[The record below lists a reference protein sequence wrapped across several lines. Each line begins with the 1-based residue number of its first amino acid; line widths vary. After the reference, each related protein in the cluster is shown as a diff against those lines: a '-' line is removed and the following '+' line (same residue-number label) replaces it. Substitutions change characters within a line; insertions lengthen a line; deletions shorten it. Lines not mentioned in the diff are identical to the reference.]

1 MKAVIYTQYG
11 SPDVLQ
17 VQEVAKPTPKENEVL
32 IQVAATAVNF
42 GDLIARN
49 FGHISAAE
57 FNMPAPFWLPARL
70 SFGWRKP
77 KNPIL
82 GSEFSGEVTAV
93 GSQVT
98 RFKTGDQVF
107 GYRGMNMG
115 ANAEYLCMP
124 ETGTVA
130 LKPANLSHAEAA
142 AVPYGAITALNILRK
157 VDIQP
162 GQKVLINGASGA
174 IGSAALQL
182 AKNHYGAHVTGVCG
196 APRMEFVQ
204 ALGADEVIDYKKEE
218 FTQNGETYDL
228 ILDVL
233 GKSSFVRCK
242 NSLKPGGVYLLASFK
257 MKAVWQMLWTSV
269 TGDKKVICALVGDSA
284 ADLAVI
290 KEMVEAGKFK
300 SLVDRCFPLA
310 QAAEAHR
317 YVESGQKQGNVV
329 ITMAVSMEGTG

>member
-1 MKAVIYTQYG
+1 MKAIVYTKYG
-11 SPDVLQ
+11 PPEVLHL
-17 VQEVAKPTPKENEVL
+17 QEVVKPTPKENEILVK
-32 IQVAATAVNF
+32 VRATAVNY

-49 FGHISAAE
+49 FSHVSAAE
-57 FNMPAPFWLPARL
+57 FNMPAPLWLPARL

-93 GSQVT
+93 GRQVT
-98 RFKTGDQVF
+98 RFKPGDQVF

-115 ANAEYLCMP
+115 ANAEYLCVP
-124 ETGTVA
+124 ETSTVTH
-130 LKPANLSHAEAA
+130 KPANLSHAET
-142 AVPYGAITALNILRK
+142 AVIPYGALMALNILKK

-162 GQKVLINGASGA
+162 GQKVLVNGASGA

-182 AKNHYGAHVTGVCG
+182 AKAHYGAHVTGVCG
-196 APRMEFVQ
+196 TPRLAFVQ
-204 ALGADEVIDYKKEE
+204 ALGADAVIDYTKED
-218 FTQNGETYDL
+218 FTKNGETYDL

-233 GKSSFVRCK
+233 GKSSFARCQ

-269 TGDKKVICALVGDSA
+269 VGDKKVICALVGDSA

-290 KEMVEAGKFK
+290 KEMVEAGKIK
-300 SLVDRCFPLA
+300 GLVDRCFPLE

-317 YVESGQKQGNVV
+317 YVESGHKRGNVV
-329 ITMAVSMEGTG
+329 IIMGGNQA

>member
-1 MKAVIYTQYG
+1 MMKAIIYTEYG
-11 SPDVLQ
+11 PPEVLHL
-17 VQEVAKPTPKENEVL
+17 QEVTKPTPKDNEILVKV
-32 IQVAATAVNF
+32 QATAVNY

-82 GSEFSGEVTAV
+82 GSEFSGEITAV
-93 GSQVT
+93 GAQVT
-98 RFKTGDQVF
+98 RFKPGDLVF
-107 GYRGMNMG
+107 GYPGMNMG

-124 ETGTVA
+124 ETGTVVH
-130 LKPANLSHAEAA
+130 KPANLSHAEAA
-142 AVPYGAITALNILRK
+142 VVPYGALMALNILKK
-157 VDIQP
+157 VDIRP

-182 AKNHYGAHVTGVCG
+182 AKNKYGAHVTAVCG
-196 APRMEFVQ
+196 GPRLAYAQ
-204 ALGADEVIDYKKEE
+204 ALGADAVIDYKKED

-228 ILDVL
+228 ILDIL
-233 GKSSFVRCK
+233 GKSSFSRCK

-257 MKAVWQMLWTSV
+257 MKPVLQMLWTAIS
-269 TGDKKVICALVGDSA
+269 GDKKVICALASDSA
-284 ADLAVI
+284 ADLEVI
-290 KEMVEAGKFK
+290 KGMVEAGQIK

-310 QAAEAHR
+310 EAAEAHR
-317 YVESGQKQGNVV
+317 YVESGEKRGNVV
-329 ITMAVSMEGTG
+329 ITVSQGT

>member
-1 MKAVIYTQYG
+1 MKAVIYTEYG
-11 SPDVLQ
+11 APDVLRL
-17 VQEVAKPTPKENEVL
+17 QEVAKPAPKENEIL
-32 IQVAATAVNF
+32 IRVAATAVNY

-49 FGHISAAE
+49 FSHISAAE

-82 GSEFSGEVTAV
+82 GSEFSGIIETV
-93 GSQVT
+93 GRQVT
-98 RFKTGDQVF
+98 RFKPGDLVF

-124 ETGTVA
+124 ETGTIA
-130 LKPANLSHAEAA
+130 IKPANLSHAET
-142 AVPYGAITALNILRK
+142 AVLPYGSLVALNILKK
-157 VDIQP
+157 VGIQP

-182 AKNHYGAHVTGVCG
+182 AKTHYRAQVTGVCG
-196 APRMEFVQ
+196 TPRLAFVQ
-204 ALGADEVIDYKKEE
+204 ALGADEVIDYTKED

-233 GKSSFVRCK
+233 GRSSFARCQG
-242 NSLKPGGVYLLASFK
+242 SLKPGGVYLLASFK

-269 TGDKKVICALVGDSA
+269 AGDKKVICALAGDSA

-290 KEMVEAGKFK
+290 KEMVEAGKIK
-300 SLVDRCFPLA
+300 GLVDRCFPLE

-317 YVESGQKQGNVV
+317 YVESGQKRGNVV
-329 ITMAVSMEGTG
+329 LTVAP